1 MPDTKMPE
9 LLLLHGPNLHFL
21 GKRETSIYGNTS
33 LEAINQDCQSLA
45 RELGYSLKTFQS
57 NFEGEL
63 MDCLYQAYQ
72 DGVVGCVFNPGAYTH
87 TSIALRDCF
96 LGIQLPFV
104 ECHLSNLAARES
116 FRHKSYLADIALGS
130 VMGFGAESYRL
141 ALRALVGWLS
151 RD

>member
-1 MPDTKMPE
+1 MPQ

-21 GKRETSIYGNTS
+21 GRRETSIYGNTS
-33 LEAINQDCQSLA
+33 LEKINQECQSLA
-45 RELGYSLKTFQS
+45 LELGYNLKTFQS
-57 NFEGEL
+57 NKEGEL
-63 MDCLYQAYQ
+63 IDCLYQAFQ

-87 TSIALRDCF
+87 TSLALRDC
-96 LGIQLPFV
+96 LLAIQLPFV
-104 ECHLSNLAARES
+104 ECHLSNLHSREA

-141 ALRALVGWLS
+141 GVRALVGYLS